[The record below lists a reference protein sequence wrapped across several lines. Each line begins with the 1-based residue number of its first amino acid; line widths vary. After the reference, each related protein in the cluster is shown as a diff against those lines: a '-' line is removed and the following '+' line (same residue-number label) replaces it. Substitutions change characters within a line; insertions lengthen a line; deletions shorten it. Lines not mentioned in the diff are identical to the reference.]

1 MEKINRVKCLPLIAL
16 GFGVLLETKQT
27 TLMLNA
33 IDGGYITKW
42 MIMLRTTWSNLIGQ
56 GWQCLL
62 QLKE

>member
-42 MIMLRTTWSNLIGQ
+42 MIMLRW
-56 GWQCLL
+56 
-62 QLKE
+62 